1 MPKFDAFKMYL
12 EFVYLLEVSDL
23 MSKEQKRV
31 NNDRKLI
38 LALNF
43 VSSILCMYRLIGNER
58 EFINGR
64 VGPFL
69 VIFLPTVS
77 ISFTKLRFRRS
88 F

>member
-23 MSKEQKRV
+23 MSKEQQKRV

-43 VSSILCMYRLIGNER
+43 VSSILCMYVVCPER
-58 EFINGR
+58 
-64 VGPFL
+64 GPSPGTLTFL
-69 VIFLPTVS
+69 GSGLTVD
-77 ISFTKLRFRRS
+77 LGVP
-88 F
+88 

>member
-31 NNDRKLI
+31 NNGRKLV

-43 VSSILCMYRLIGNER
+43 VSSICM
-58 EFINGR
+58 
-64 VGPFL
+64 
-69 VIFLPTVS
+69 
-77 ISFTKLRFRRS
+77 K
-88 F
+88 